1 MAKKSKVPY
10 RIVWRPVA
18 EADLD
23 NIVDYIAED
32 SPIRAGQFGQE
43 LRDKIKLLAQ
53 YPELGRAGRPGLP
66 AFLRELVVHRNYIIF
81 YRVRD
86 ESSTI
91 EILRVKHT
99 AQQMPG

>member
-1 MAKKSKVPY
+1 MVKKSKVPY

-18 EADLD
+18 EAELD
-23 NIVDYIAED
+23 SIVDYIAED
-32 SPIRAGQFGQE
+32 SPIGAGEFGQE
-43 LRDKIKLLAQ
+43 LRDKIKPLAQ

-66 AFLRELVVHRNYIIF
+66 ASLRELVVHRNYIIF

-86 ESSTI
+86 ESRTV

-99 AQQMPG
+99 TQRVP